1 MRKVVK
7 NRDTSETQIAID
19 LNLDGTGQTELDTG
33 LPFLDH
39 MLDQIGRHGMI
50 DLRIKAKGDLHID
63 DHHTIEDIGITLGE
77 ALNEAVG
84 DKKGIR
90 RYGHAY
96 IPLDEALSRVILDFS
111 GRPEL
116 FWKVDLGLKKIGEMD
131 TELFH
136 EFFKAFSNESKCN
149 LHIEN
154 LYGRNNHHIIESC
167 FKAFAKSLRIAVE
180 VDQRVK
186 NIIPSSKGVL

>member
-7 NRDTSETQIAID
+7 NRDTSETQITVD
-19 LNLDGTGQTELDTG
+19 LNLDGTGQTDLDTG

-50 DLRIKAKGDLHID
+50 DLSIKAKGDLHID

-90 RYGHAY
+90 R
-96 IPLDEALSRVILDFS
+96 LSLI
-111 GRPEL
+111 
-116 FWKVDLGLKKIGEMD
+116 
-131 TELFH
+131 
-136 EFFKAFSNESKCN
+136 
-149 LHIEN
+149 HI
-154 LYGRNNHHIIESC
+154 
-167 FKAFAKSLRIAVE
+167 
-180 VDQRVK
+180 
-186 NIIPSSKGVL
+186 